1 MPSPVWETYKISDKY
16 AELTTVKHIVHLP
29 VARRIIEDGKIKSG
43 LIFDKSRLNKTRIS
57 VTWLS
62 ANDWSLGSLY
72 GTVEFQFSWE
82 KLVKHK
88 RIYWVEAMPNYHPA
102 AFRFLLTFEEITS
115 PLVTK
120 YDPEKD
126 DGPLKK
132 VDGKWRWHP
141 DYCSEFMVADDFPIS
156 DTVGVDFVHHHQKYC
171 RTKSWSCIEQTT
183 NPSPQTTSGKL
194 LAYILAH
201 GVHDLDVHLKPGAGG
216 RNVVL
221 DMASG
226 WLKLVLS
233 YVEYTGALKENE
245 ECDSIIKGAL
255 ALFGIDKVDDGKR
268 LVGLIAGSAEAH
280 VALARLIRSHFD
292 TPTWDFSH

>member
-1 MPSPVWETYKISDKY
+1 MSASEWEQYKIADKY

-43 LIFDKSRLNKTRIS
+43 LVFDKSRLNKSRIS

-62 ANDWSLGSLY
+62 ANDWSPGSLY

-82 KLVKHK
+82 KIIKHK
-88 RIYWVEAMPNYHPA
+88 RIYWVEAMPSYHPA

-141 DYCSEFMVADDFPIS
+141 DFCSEFMVADDFPMS
-156 DTVGVDFVHHHQKYC
+156 ETTGVSFVHHNQRYC
-171 RTKSWSCIEQTT
+171 RTKSNCIEQTT
-183 NPSPQTTSGKL
+183 NPAPQTTSGKL

-201 GVHDLDVHLKPGAGG
+201 GVHDLDRHMAPDPGG
-216 RNVVL
+216 RNGIL
-221 DMASG
+221 DMASA
-226 WLKLVLS
+226 WLWIVLN
-233 YVEYTGALKENE
+233 YVKYTGSVKNDD
-245 ECDSIIKGAL
+245 ECDSALKGAL
-255 ALFGIDKVDDGKR
+255 ALFGVDKIDDGKK
-268 LVGLIAGSAEAH
+268 LLGLMAGSSEAH
-280 VALARLIRSHFD
+280 AALARVIRSHFKA
-292 TPTWDFSH
+292 PTWDFGL